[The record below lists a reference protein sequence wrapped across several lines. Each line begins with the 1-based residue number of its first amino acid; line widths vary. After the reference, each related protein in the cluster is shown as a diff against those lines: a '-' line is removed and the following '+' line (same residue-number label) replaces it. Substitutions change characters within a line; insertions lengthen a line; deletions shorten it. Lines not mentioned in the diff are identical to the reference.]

1 MQAKRLSTGSQ
12 INEPHMADKTVSRQ
26 MASRDVSNVWTRL
39 DAQEKQVIAQLSLES
54 VNRYV
59 KTVKEL
65 LEEALKA
72 HQVKAGGYFSPL
84 GHFRYLVRVQ
94 AVNKELERLRQAL
107 MTPSPLHIVM
117 KRLELIR
124 GLLCDILM

>member
-1 MQAKRLSTGSQ
+1 MTQSQ
-12 INEPHMADKTVSRQ
+12 MTDKMVSRPL
-26 MASRDVSNVWTRL
+26 ASSNESSIWARL

-59 KTVKEL
+59 KTVKDL

-72 HQVKAGGYFSPL
+72 HQVKAGAYFSPL
-84 GHFRYLVRVQ
+84 GQFRYLVRVQ
-94 AVNKELERLRQAL
+94 VVNKELERLRQSL
-107 MTPSPLHIVM
+107 MSPSPLHIVM